1 VSRNSKLIFVAV
13 LSLTFVS
20 LLIVAFF
27 SSSIA
32 NPAESLTLTQP
43 TPTPTEAPTVTSTLV
58 PTLTPAPTPTQ
69 TPLPSPT
76 LIPNPV
82 DFTCGDVGNPYAFTV
97 TVPVDLNDGMNQA
110 EAITVAEAIINH
122 ELTKA
127 TYEVKSVNNNS
138 GLWNVDFSWEYTS
151 FTINGTLK
159 LCHFFD
165 VAINPQN
172 QTVTYN
178 RCL

>member
-1 VSRNSKLIFVAV
+1 VSQNSKLIFVTV
-13 LSLTFVS
+13 LSLTIVS

-32 NPAESLTLTQP
+32 NPTEPSTLKQP
-43 TPTPTEAPTVTSTLV
+43 TPTSTEAPTATPTLV

-76 LIPNPV
+76 LIPIPV
-82 DFTCGDVGNPYAFTV
+82 DFTCGDVGSPYAFTV
-97 TVPVDLNDGMNQA
+97 TVAVDLNNGMDRA

-122 ELTKA
+122 ELTKV
-127 TYEVKSVNNNS
+127 THEVKSVNNDS
-138 GLWNVDFSWEYTS
+138 GLWNVNFSWEYTS
-151 FTINGTLK
+151 ATTNGTLT
-159 LCHFFD
+159 LGHFFD

-172 QTVTYN
+172 QTVRYN
-178 RCL
+178 RCF